1 MVKKAKTGMEYW
13 EKIIILLFFGW
24 SIIWIYRTILT
35 PVFGEIQQTIGFHTD
50 SQMGLISSFYF
61 FGYTAL
67 QIPSGILVDKFGKK
81 VILVPSFILFALAA
95 VIIGLSS
102 NITTLYL
109 GSLLAGIGCGSY
121 YGAAFSLNSQSVPKE
136 KKGLSA
142 AIISCGTAMGMAAG
156 LIASSYFVKI
166 LHIKWNYMLF
176 FIAFLIICAATAF
189 AVIIRPEGRHTK
201 TDREKK
207 KVDIKGLLSM
217 EMIANYAVYFATC
230 YGYYMIVTWLPSFL
244 REERGFQGLA
254 VGFSSSLVAF
264 SAILGSLFFSRLY
277 DKKRHLKIQL
287 VVFLEITAGFMVL
300 FMVIAPSSIMLM
312 AGLILYGFFGKLAVD
327 PVLISHVLDISPE
340 ESTATYLGTF
350 NFFGMCGSVLAPFI
364 TGFISDQT
372 ASKAIG
378 FYLAAILLII
388 GVVIFFCGNI
398 KMKRIKENEK

>member
-1 MVKKAKTGMEYW
+1 MKKDKTGMEYW
-13 EKIIILLFFGW
+13 KKIIILLFFGW

-35 PVFGEIQQTIGFHTD
+35 PVFGEIQQTIGVHTN

-67 QIPSGILVDKFGKK
+67 QIPSGILVDRFGKK
-81 VILVPSFILFALAA
+81 VILVPSFILFAIAA
-95 VIIGLSS
+95 VIIGFSS
-102 NITTLYL
+102 NISMLYM

-121 YGAAFSLNSQSVPKE
+121 YGAAFSLNSQGVPEE

-142 AIISCGTAMGMAAG
+142 AIISCGTAMGMAVG

-166 LHIKWNYMLF
+166 VHIQWNYMLF
-176 FIAFLIICAATAF
+176 FIAFLIICAAAAF
-189 AVIIRPEGRHTK
+189 VFLIKPEDKPAKIG
-201 TDREKK
+201 REKK

-217 EMIANYAVYFATC
+217 DMIANYLVYFATC

-244 REERGFQGLA
+244 QEERGFQGLA

-277 DKKRHLKIQL
+277 DKKRNLKIQL
-287 VVFLEITAGFMVL
+287 VVFLEVIAGLMIL
-300 FMVIAPSSIMLM
+300 FMVIAPSSIMLI
-312 AGLILYGFFGKLAVD
+312 AGLLLYGFFGKLAVD
-327 PVLISHVLDISPE
+327 PVLISHVLDISPK

-372 ASKAIG
+372 ASKAMG
-378 FYLAAILLII
+378 FYLAAILLIV
-388 GVVIFFCGNI
+388 GAVLFFCGNI
-398 KMKRIKENEK
+398 KRKRIKESKK

>member
-1 MVKKAKTGMEYW
+1 MKKDKTGMEYW
-13 EKIIILLFFGW
+13 KKIIILLFFGW

-35 PVFGEIQQTIGFHTD
+35 PVFGEIQQTIGVHTN

-67 QIPSGILVDKFGKK
+67 QIPSGILVDRFGKK
-81 VILVPSFILFALAA
+81 VILVPSFILFAIAA
-95 VIIGLSS
+95 VIIGFSS
-102 NITTLYL
+102 NISMLYM

-121 YGAAFSLNSQSVPKE
+121 YGAAFSLNSQGVPEE

-142 AIISCGTAMGMAAG
+142 AIISCGTAMGMAVG

-166 LHIKWNYMLF
+166 VHIQWNYMLF
-176 FIAFLIICAATAF
+176 FIAFLIICAAAAF
-189 AVIIRPEGRHTK
+189 VFLIKPEDRPAKIG
-201 TDREKK
+201 REKK
-207 KVDIKGLLSM
+207 KLDIKGLLSM
-217 EMIANYAVYFATC
+217 DMIANYLVYFATC

-244 REERGFQGLA
+244 QEERGFQGLA

-287 VVFLEITAGFMVL
+287 VVFLEVIAGLMIL
-300 FMVIAPSSIMLM
+300 FMVIAPSSIMLI
-312 AGLILYGFFGKLAVD
+312 AGLLLYGFFGKLAVD
-327 PVLISHVLDISPE
+327 PVLISHVLDISPK

-372 ASKAIG
+372 ASKAMG
-378 FYLAAILLII
+378 FYLAAILLIVGAVLFLYGSI
-388 GVVIFFCGNI
+388 NTKKI
-398 KMKRIKENEK
+398 NESKK